1 MPYPSQRYFTLVAN
15 PNNQLPKLKAI
26 ILAGGKGTR
35 LGKLTEEIP
44 KPMLKLV
51 GKPLMEYHMG
61 LLQKYGITEIFIT
74 VNYLK
79 DSIIEHFGN
88 GEKFGVSIEY
98 FEEKEPLGTVGGV
111 KGLEDK
117 LSEDFLVIYGD
128 VMVEMDLKKLI
139 DFHKIKKSA
148 ATLVLHP
155 NDHPYD
161 SDLVAVDKNDRVTAF
176 IPKPHDD
183 GRYHANIVNAGVYLL
198 NKKVL
203 QFIEPNKKAD
213 FGADIFPTLIN
224 QLPFYGYNTP
234 EYMKDMGTP
243 DRMVKVEEAIL
254 SGKVFRRNLEQKQ
267 KAIFLDRDGVINDDT
282 EFIKSPKE
290 MKLLPGV
297 SSAIE
302 QINKSEYLAIVA
314 TNQSVIAR
322 NLCTEEGLHAI
333 HSKME
338 TDLGKDRAYL
348 DKIYYCPHHPDKGF
362 PEENAIFKVDC
373 DCRKPKPG
381 MLLQAAEKYNIE
393 LSESYMIGDHER
405 DIQAGKAAGAI
416 TVGVGTGK
424 GFKKTATKSDYFF
437 PDLKEAVNFIITEP
451 HKNTANIVLETINK
465 SAKSPFVITIGGNS
479 QSGKTTF
486 AAYLKQYLI
495 QQGKHVLKIDL
506 DDWILPKDR
515 RKSSHDVMHNFQQ
528 DKLTGDLKRIMKGGM
543 IELEGYSKIH
553 GNKAIPSS
561 YLIKMENV
569 IIVEGVIGLAL
580 PYLLEIADL
589 KIFTSIGTDEHK
601 ERILRYFKWKGYT
614 EEESIQRYNERK
626 ELEYDL
632 ISATAKNADLTI

>member
-1 MPYPSQRYFTLVAN
+1 M
-15 PNNQLPKLKAI
+15 KAI

-44 KPMLKLV
+44 KPMLRLV
-51 GKPLMEYHMG
+51 GKPLMEYHVE
-61 LLQKYGITEIFIT
+61 LLKRYGITNIFIT

-79 DSIIEHFGN
+79 DAIIEHFGN
-88 GEKFGVSIEY
+88 GEKFGVNIQY
-98 FEEKEPLGTVGGV
+98 FEETQPLGTVGGV
-111 KGLEDK
+111 KALENQ
-117 LSEDFLVIYGD
+117 LSDDFLVIYGD
-128 VMVEMDLKKLI
+128 VMVEMDIKKLI
-139 DFHKIKKSA
+139 DFHKIKRSL

-161 SDLVAVDKNDRVTAF
+161 SDLVAVDKDDRVTAF
-176 IPKPHDD
+176 IPKPHED
-183 GRYHANIVNAGVYLL
+183 GKYYANLVNAGVYIL

-203 QFIEPNKKAD
+203 QFIEPNKKSD
-213 FGADIFPTLIN
+213 FGSDIFPGLVN

-243 DRMVKVEEAIL
+243 DRLVKVEEAII
-254 SGKVFRRNLEQKQ
+254 SGKVFRRNLELKQ

-282 EFIKSPKE
+282 EFIHSPKE

-297 SSAIE
+297 SQAVE

-314 TNQSVIAR
+314 TNQSVVAR
-322 NLCTEEGLHAI
+322 NLCTEEGLHEI

-338 TDLGKDRAYL
+338 ADLGKDGSYL

-362 PEENAIFKVDC
+362 PEENILFKIDC

-405 DIQAGKAAGAI
+405 DIQAGKAAGCI

-424 GFKKTATKSDYFF
+424 GFKKTIIKSDYFF
-437 PDLKEAVNFIITEP
+437 SDLKEAVNFIISEP
-451 HKNTANIVLETINK
+451 YKSTAQVVLETILK
-465 SAKSPFVITIGGNS
+465 STKSPFIIAVGGNS

-486 AAYLKQYLI
+486 SAYLKQFLI
-495 QQGKHVLKIDL
+495 TQGKHVLKIDL
-506 DDWILPKDR
+506 DDWILPKNQ
-515 RKSSHDVMHNFQQ
+515 RKSGHDVMHNFQH
-528 DKLTGDLKRIMKGGM
+528 DKLTSDLKRILKGGR
-543 IELEGYSKIH
+543 IELEGYAKIE
-553 GNKAIPSS
+553 GNKPISS
-561 YLIKMENV
+561 NYLLNQENI

-580 PYLLEIADL
+580 PYLNEIADL
-589 KIFTSIGTDEHK
+589 RIYKSIDELSHK
-601 ERILRYFKWKGYT
+601 ERILKYFKWKGYSN
-614 EEESIQRYNERK
+614 EESEQRYALRK
-626 ELEYDL
+626 SAEYDF
-632 ISATAKNADLTI
+632 ISSTSQNADLII

>member
-1 MPYPSQRYFTLVAN
+1 M
-15 PNNQLPKLKAI
+15 KAI

-51 GKPLMEYHMG
+51 GKPLMEYHIE
-61 LLQKYGITEIFIT
+61 LLKRYGITDVFIT

-79 DSIIEHFGN
+79 DSIIEHFGQ
-88 GEKFGVSIEY
+88 GEKFGVNIQY

-111 KGLEDK
+111 KGLEDQ

-128 VMVEMDLKKLI
+128 VMVEMDLKRLI
-139 DFHKIKKSA
+139 DFHHLNKSS

-161 SDLVAVDKNDRVTAF
+161 SDLVAVDKKDKVTAF
-176 IPKPHDD
+176 IPKPHSNDK
-183 GRYHANIVNAGVYLL
+183 YYANLVNAGVYLL

-203 QFIEPNKKAD
+203 KFIEPNKKAD
-213 FGADIFPTLIN
+213 FGSDIFPILVN

-243 DRMVKVEEAIL
+243 DRLVKVEEAII

-290 MKLLPGV
+290 MRLLPGTSDAV
-297 SSAIE
+297 SL
-302 QINKSEYLAIVA
+302 INKSEYLAIVA

-322 NLCTEEGLHAI
+322 NLCTEEGLHEI

-338 TDLGKDRAYL
+338 TDLGTDHAYL

-362 PEENAIFKVDC
+362 PDENPIYKIDC

-405 DIQAGKAAGAI
+405 DIQAGKAAGCI
-416 TVGVGTGK
+416 TVGVATGK
-424 GFKKTATKSDYFF
+424 GFKKTITKSDYFF
-437 PDLKEAVNFIITEP
+437 PNLKEAVDFIIREP
-451 HKNTANIVLETINK
+451 YKNTAQIVLETIDK
-465 SAKSPFVITIGGNS
+465 SGKSPFIIAVGGNS

-486 AAYLKQYLI
+486 SAYLKQFLI

-506 DDWILPKDR
+506 DDWILPKDE
-515 RKSSHDVMHNFQQ
+515 RKSTHDVMHNFQQ
-528 DKLTGDLKRIMKGGM
+528 DKLTSDLKRIMKGGM
-543 IELEGYSKIH
+543 IELEGYAKIE
-553 GNKAIPSS
+553 GNKPVPVN
-561 YLIKMENV
+561 YLLKQENV
-569 IIVEGVIGLAL
+569 IIIEGVIGLAL

-589 KIFTSIGTDEHK
+589 KIFKSIEENSHK
-601 ERILRYFKWKGYT
+601 DRIMKYFHWKGYSS
-614 EEESIQRYNERK
+614 EESEQRYVLRK
-626 ELEYDL
+626 SSEYDF
-632 ISATAKNADLTI
+632 ISSTYKNADLTI